1 MEIKEYYHG
10 FSDEQIE
17 KNRDEVRRRWGEQ
30 VLKDS
35 EEHVL
40 KMGKEKFAELQAES
54 GKIFQTIADSMHMGY
69 DSDIVQEQVAKWRQ
83 WLENFHHYSDKSIL
97 GLARVYSED
106 TRFAEFFQK
115 FHNDLPLFL
124 TKAIEHY
131 CTHQK

>member
-40 KMGKEKFAELQAES
+40 KMGKEKFAEHQAES
-54 GKIFQTIADSMHMGY
+54 GKIFQTIADSMDMGY
-69 DSDIVQEQVAKWRQ
+69 DSDIVQEQVA
-83 WLENFHHYSDKSIL
+83 
-97 GLARVYSED
+97 
-106 TRFAEFFQK
+106 
-115 FHNDLPLFL
+115 
-124 TKAIEHY
+124 
-131 CTHQK
+131 